1 MFNPQIPLFY
11 KFRTIEV
18 KINEQIYN
26 VDQENR
32 KKERKKRR
40 RSVCLSCEMTEKN
53 VPLSVQ
59 SCCFFPHF
67 MRELSSMLTR
77 KLCC

>member
-26 VDQENR
+26 VDQER
-32 KKERKKRR
+32 QKERKK
-40 RSVCLSCEMTEKN
+40 KA
-53 VPLSVQ
+53 
-59 SCCFFPHF
+59 
-67 MRELSSMLTR
+67 
-77 KLCC
+77 